1 MGREMIMDKLQH
13 PLALSL
19 QEPIIIGGA
28 VIAVVCHQLVLEPV

>member
-1 MGREMIMDKLQH
+1 MNKLQH

-28 VIAVVCHQLVLEPV
+28 VIAVVRHQLILEPV